1 MTTHATTETTC
12 DVLIIGSGNAGL
24 SAAISAAQSSP
35 QSRIHL
41 IDKSPPTWTGGNSY
55 FTAGAFRST
64 HEGLASLLPLVNNVS
79 PDLAAKIDLPAYTAE
94 DFMADLARVTNGR
107 TRRDLAHTLID
118 DSYETVRWLR
128 SVGVRFQLSLNRQ
141 AYEVNGRMRFWGGL
155 ALKTEEGGKGLVRDL
170 MRAAEDLGV
179 VFSFGTAARRLIT
192 DSRGRVT
199 SVEVMGRRQQQQQQP
214 GGGDGMT
221 ATYTIQARKGVIL
234 AAGGFEAAAHLRAQ
248 YLGPKW
254 DMALVRGTPFNT
266 GECLEMAVRD
276 VAARTAGN
284 WSGCHCVAW
293 DARAPAES
301 GDREVSNE
309 YTKSGYPLGVMVNR
323 RGERFI
329 DEGSDMRNYTYA
341 VVGRAILDQPGHVAY
356 QIWDARTS
364 GWLRSEE
371 YREEVVDRITA
382 GSLPELAQKLA
393 RDDDPGAGGGGG
405 LNDPDRFLRVL
416 TEYNRAVY
424 ARQACDEQAGRA
436 ASRGWNPSVKDGL
449 STQSSAGRLEID
461 KTNWALPI
469 DQPPFLAVKVSAGI
483 TFTFGG
489 LAVEP
494 ATAAVVSSISGARI
508 TGLYCVGEMMG
519 GLFYDNYPGG
529 SGLTSG
535 AVFGR
540 RAGRDA
546 VR

>member
-1 MTTHATTETTC
+1 MTTC

-35 QSRIHL
+35 SSQIHL
-41 IDKSPPTWTGGNSY
+41 IDKSPPTWSGGNSY

-64 HEGLASLLPLVNNVS
+64 HNGLPSLLPLINNVTPS
-79 PDLAAKIDLPAYTAE
+79 LAAQIDLSPYTAD
-94 DFMADLARVTNGR
+94 DFTADLQRVTNGR
-107 TRRDLAHTLID
+107 TRRDLAHALVE
-118 DSYETVRWLR
+118 DSYETVKWLR
-128 SVGVRFQLSLNRQ
+128 SVGVRFQLSFNRQ

-155 ALKTEEGGKGLVRDL
+155 ALKTEDGGKGLVSDL
-170 MRAAEDLGV
+170 TRAAEDLGV
-179 VFSFGTAARRLIT
+179 VFSFSTAARRLIT
-192 DSRGRVT
+192 DSSGRVV
-199 SVEVMGRRQQQQQQP
+199 SVEVMGPSPSPSP
-214 GGGDGMT
+214 GPGPDSGPGSSSCPGT
-221 ATYTIQARKGVIL
+221 STKTETTTYTIEARKGVIL
-234 AAGGFEAAAHLRAQ
+234 AAGGFEAAPHLRAQ

-266 GECLEMAVRD
+266 GECLEIAMRD
-276 VAARTAGN
+276 VGARTAGN

-293 DARAPAES
+293 DAHAPAES
-301 GDREVSNE
+301 GDRAVSNE

-323 RGERFI
+323 RGERFV

-341 VVGRAILDQPGHVAY
+341 VVGRAILEQPGQVAY

-371 YREEVVDRITA
+371 YREEVVERITA
-382 GSLPELAQKLA
+382 GSLAELAEKLA
-393 RDDDPGAGGGGG
+393 GEVGG
-405 LNDPDRFLRVL
+405 LDDQEAFLR
-416 TEYNRAVY
+416 TTSEYNRAVY
-424 ARQACDEQAGRA
+424 ARQACDEHEGNAAPRA
-436 ASRGWNPSVKDGL
+436 WDPSVKDGL
-449 STQSSAGRLEID
+449 STQSNGGRLDIP
-461 KTNWALPI
+461 KSNWALPI

-489 LAVEP
+489 LAVKP

-508 TGLYCVGEMMG
+508 PGLYCVGEMMG

-529 SGLTSG
+529 SGLTAG

-546 VR
+546 VS